1 MINILTGID
10 STSAALNAERIRMDV
25 VSQNIANVNTTRGPD
40 GRPYQRQQVVF
51 ESVLKDQL
59 QAGGGTGSEPQL
71 VQIARVE
78 SANRPPR
85 MSYQPGHPDA
95 DASGMVAMPD
105 ISIHEEMIDL
115 MSASR
120 AYEANLAV
128 VRNARSMAMQTL
140 SLGKR

>member
-59 QAGGGTGSEPQL
+59 QAGGTGSEPQL

-78 SANRPPR
+78 SAHRPPR

-140 SLGKR
+140 ALGKR